1 MSFKTFVDYN
11 DDNAVKAIENFEETK
26 SSKEDESGMNNI
38 NAILKDAVAVWV
50 DITGIGKKSRFEKLL
65 DGRWFEWKTHVSYDG
80 DWFKN
85 ALSKK
90 TFGED
95 YVVEYV

>member
-1 MSFKTFVDYN
+1 MSFKTFADYN
-11 DDNAVKAIENFEETK
+11 DDNVVRVIENFEETK
-26 SSKEDESGMNNI
+26 GPKEEIGMNNM
-38 NAILKDAVAVWV
+38 NTILKDAVAVWV

-65 DGRWFEWKTHVSYDG
+65 DGRWFEWKTHISYDG

-85 ALSKK
+85 ALSKM
-90 TFGED
+90 TFGEE

>member
-1 MSFKTFVDYN
+1 MSFKTFSDYN
-11 DDNAVKAIENFEETK
+11 DDNVVRVIENFEEKK
-26 SSKEDESGMNNI
+26 SSKEESGMNNM

-65 DGRWFEWKTHVSYDG
+65 DGRWFDWKTHVSYDG

-85 ALSKK
+85 TLSKM
-90 TFGED
+90 TFGEE

>member
-1 MSFKTFVDYN
+1 MSFKTFIDYN
-11 DDNAVKAIENFEETK
+11 DDNTVKAIENFEETK
-26 SSKEDESGMNNI
+26 NLKEESGMNNM

-65 DGRWFEWKTHVSYDG
+65 DGRWFDWNTHVSYDG

-90 TFGED
+90 TFGEE